1 MITDNTTDLFIC
13 GKCRANFTDLNN
25 FLTHRSICNG
35 QQSANLFPLSNSPS
49 SALLESELAAIIEDV
64 SLTISS
70 TSNLFYEPLNTE
82 VPTANDFDL
91 LFSEPV
97 EQDAANNELVK
108 TNISD
113 VTNSSCIENSM
124 SQLSLLECPVCDE
137 QFEAP

>member
-1 MITDNTTDLFIC
+1 
-13 GKCRANFTDLNN
+13 
-25 FLTHRSICNG
+25 
-35 QQSANLFPLSNSPS
+35 
-49 SALLESELAAIIEDV
+49 EDV

-97 EQDAANNELVK
+97 EQDAVNNELVK